1 MGFRPLPFGFREVH
15 RLRQVINVLVKY
27 GFGWVVDKTGLSHL
41 LSLGRRLLRFQE
53 KAPLSPPQRLRRVLE
68 ELGPSFI
75 KLGQI
80 LSTRP
85 DLIPSEFIPELQK
98 LRDEVAPFS
107 WKEIEHL
114 LNHEWGLGWEN
125 LLEIPAKDPLASAS
139 IAQVYKGT
147 LTTGE
152 EVVVKVLRP
161 GIRETVKR
169 DIEVMRVIA
178 RLLERYL
185 PESRLYHPVDLVEEF
200 AFTIMR
206 EMDFTVEA
214 ANAEKM
220 RANMKG
226 FSWVIV
232 PKIYWDLTAPSLLIM
247 EHVGGVRLD
256 QGEVLED
263 KGIDRVLVARRLVT
277 AFLKQVLE
285 DGFFHADPHP
295 SNILVGD
302 EGELI
307 QVDFGMMGYLDKS
320 MRQAVATLLF
330 RIVRRDYDGI
340 IRVFKKVG
348 VMEGGLD
355 ERRFKLELMGLL
367 EPYFSRTLEG
377 MPLGTV
383 VNQVMHLSLKY
394 RIRFPPEFYLL
405 GRALVLVDSNLR
417 YLYPEL
423 NVIEVVTPFALKIL
437 RERHQ
442 PRKIVESL
450 GEEWEGIRE
459 GIRVFPSQML
469 QVLQRINKGDV
480 HLYLTHEGLEELKEV
495 MERNSLRLSITLLLA
510 LFVVMGTW
518 GLSSPWGWEWQV
530 VGLPFFPLVSY
541 GLAVGMGVFL
551 LGSLLFKKR

>member
-41 LSLGRRLLRFQE
+41 LSLGRRIFRFQE
-53 KAPLSPPQRLRRVLE
+53 KVPLGPPQRLRKVLE

-85 DLIPSEFIPELQK
+85 DLIPPEFIPELQK
-98 LRDEVAPFS
+98 LRDEVAPLP
-107 WKEIEHL
+107 WEKIEHL
-114 LNHEWGLGWEN
+114 LTQEWGPNWRNMLD
-125 LLEIPAKDPLASAS
+125 IPVKDPLASAS

-147 LTTGE
+147 LSTGE

-206 EMDFTVEA
+206 EMDFTIEA

-220 RANMKG
+220 RLNMRG
-226 FSWVIV
+226 LPWVIV
-232 PKIYWDLTAPSLLIM
+232 PKIYWDLTTSSVLVM
-247 EHVGGVRLD
+247 EHVEGVGLD
-256 QGEVLED
+256 QKELLED
-263 KGIDRVLVARRLVT
+263 KGIDRALVARRLVT
-277 AFLKQVLE
+277 VFLKQVLE

-295 SNILVGD
+295 SNIMVG
-302 EGELI
+302 ENGELI
-307 QVDFGMMGYLDKS
+307 QIDFGMMGYLDKS
-320 MRQAVATLLF
+320 MRRAVATLLF
-330 RIVRRDYDGI
+330 RIIRRDYDGI
-340 IRVFKKVG
+340 IKVFKHVG
-348 VMEGGLD
+348 VMEEGLD

-377 MPLGTV
+377 MPLGKV

-394 RIRFPPEFYLL
+394 RIRFPPELYLL

-417 YLYPEL
+417 YLHPEM

-437 RERHQ
+437 RERRRPQ
-442 PRKIVESL
+442 KIVESL
-450 GEEWEGIRE
+450 EEEFEVIRE
-459 GIRVFPSQML
+459 GIRAFPSQML
-469 QVLQRINKGDV
+469 QVLQRINKGDLR
-480 HLYLTHEGLEELKEV
+480 LYLTHEGLEELKEV
-495 MERNSLRLSITLLLA
+495 MERNSMRLSLTLLLA
-510 LFVVMGTW
+510 LFVVTGTW
-518 GLSSPWGWEWQV
+518 GLSSPWGWRWQML
-530 VGLPFFPLVSY
+530 GLPLFPLLFY
-541 GLAVGMGVFL
+541 GLAVVMGGLL
-551 LGSLLFKKR
+551 LGSFLFRR

>member
-27 GFGWVVDKTGLSHL
+27 GFGWVVDKTGLSRL
-41 LSLGRRLLRFQE
+41 LSLGRRIFRFQE
-53 KAPLSPPQRLRRVLE
+53 KVPLSPPQRLRKVLE

-85 DLIPSEFIPELQK
+85 DLIPPEFIPELQK
-98 LRDEVAPFS
+98 LRDEVAPLP
-107 WKEIEHL
+107 WEKIEHL
-114 LNHEWGLGWEN
+114 LTQEWGPNWRNMLD
-125 LLEIPAKDPLASAS
+125 IPVKDPLASAS

-147 LTTGE
+147 LSTGE

-161 GIRETVKR
+161 GIKETVKR

-178 RLLERYL
+178 RLLERYI

-206 EMDFTVEA
+206 EMDFTIEA

-220 RANMKG
+220 RLNMRG
-226 FSWVIV
+226 LPWVIV
-232 PKIYWDLTAPSLLIM
+232 PKIYWDLTTSSVLVM
-247 EHVGGVRLD
+247 EHVEGVGLD
-256 QGEVLED
+256 QKELLED
-263 KGIDRVLVARRLVT
+263 KGIDRALVARRLVT

-295 SNILVGD
+295 SNIMVG
-302 EGELI
+302 ENGELI
-307 QVDFGMMGYLDKS
+307 QIDFGMMGYLDKS
-320 MRQAVATLLF
+320 MRRAVATLLF
-330 RIVRRDYDGI
+330 RIIRRDYDGI
-340 IRVFKKVG
+340 IKVFKHVG
-348 VMEGGLD
+348 VMEEGLD

-377 MPLGTV
+377 MPLGKV

-394 RIRFPPEFYLL
+394 RIRFPPELYLL

-417 YLYPEL
+417 YLHPEM

-437 RERHQ
+437 RERRRPQ
-442 PRKIVESL
+442 KIVESL
-450 GEEWEGIRE
+450 EEEFEVIRE
-459 GIRVFPSQML
+459 GIRAFPSQML
-469 QVLQRINKGDV
+469 QVLQRINKGDLR
-480 HLYLTHEGLEELKEV
+480 LYLTHEGLEELKEV
-495 MERNSLRLSITLLLA
+495 MERNSMRLSLTLLLA
-510 LFVVMGTW
+510 LFVVTGTW
-518 GLSSPWGWEWQV
+518 GLSSPWGWRWQML
-530 VGLPFFPLVSY
+530 GLPLFPLLFY
-541 GLAVGMGVFL
+541 GLAVVMGGLL
-551 LGSLLFKKR
+551 LGSFLFRR

>member
-1 MGFRPLPFGFREVH
+1 
-15 RLRQVINVLVKY
+15 
-27 GFGWVVDKTGLSHL
+27 
-41 LSLGRRLLRFQE
+41 
-53 KAPLSPPQRLRRVLE
+53 
-68 ELGPSFI
+68 
-75 KLGQI
+75 
-80 LSTRP
+80 
-85 DLIPSEFIPELQK
+85 
-98 LRDEVAPFS
+98 
-107 WKEIEHL
+107 
-114 LNHEWGLGWEN
+114 
-125 LLEIPAKDPLASAS
+125 
-139 IAQVYKGT
+139 
-147 LTTGE
+147 
-152 EVVVKVLRP
+152 
-161 GIRETVKR
+161 
-169 DIEVMRVIA
+169 
-178 RLLERYL
+178 
-185 PESRLYHPVDLVEEF
+185 
-200 AFTIMR
+200 
-206 EMDFTVEA
+206 
-214 ANAEKM
+214 
-220 RANMKG
+220 
-226 FSWVIV
+226 
-232 PKIYWDLTAPSLLIM
+232 
-247 EHVGGVRLD
+247 VGGVRLD

-383 VNQVMHLSLKY
+383 VNQVMRLSLKY

-518 GLSSPWGWEWQV
+518 GLSSPWGWGWQV

-551 LGSLLFKKR
+551 LGFLLFKKR